1 MRRLI
6 MTAAVLIVAAS
17 VGLSGVL
24 AGSNEPA
31 GYPGPDYLNGV
42 DRLGTADSIEF
53 FEARLDDHYN
63 TSTLAT
69 LGRLYLSRSRETG
82 DLSLLDNAE
91 RTFTDALALRADHP
105 GALLGLSAVR
115 HAQHRFPESLTLA
128 EAAHEAEPSGSTLS
142 VIGDVKSALG
152 DYDGAA
158 VAYDQALA
166 DYGAEAVLP
175 GLALL
180 SEVKGQPAEA
190 VRLLEQAAA
199 GSLEARVVGE
209 PAAWY
214 QERLAHLHLEQ
225 GNVDEA
231 EQRFE
236 AALFLFPESTD
247 SIAGLASVAEARGDY
262 DEALEIFASLANP
275 GPGEFIS
282 IGDLY
287 LATDRPDIAET
298 YFSDAIEQM
307 QALDMRM
314 TARELAMFYADH
326 DRNPQEAL
334 RLARADF
341 ERRPDLHGYE
351 TLAWTLYR
359 AGYLEEARRV
369 SDQALAFGVND
380 SPLRYHAG
388 LIALALG
395 ENERAMAELQKA
407 LDINPEWHVL
417 HADHAREV
425 LASLSP

>member
-1 MRRLI
+1 MRRPI
-6 MTAAVLIVAAS
+6 MTMAVLIVAAS

-31 GYPGPDYLNGV
+31 GYPAPDYLNGV

-53 FEARLDDHYN
+53 FERRLDDHHD
-63 TSTLAT
+63 TSTLST
-69 LGRLYLSRSRETG
+69 LGRLYLTRSRETG
-82 DLSLLDNAE
+82 DQSLLDDAE
-91 RTFTDALALRADHP
+91 RTFNEALALRADHP

-128 EAAHEAEPSGSTLS
+128 EAAYDAEPSGPTLS

-152 DYDGAA
+152 DYEGAG

-166 DYGAEAVLP
+166 DFGAEAVLP

-231 EQRFE
+231 ERRFE
-236 AALFLFPESTD
+236 AALSLFPESTD
-247 SIAGLASVAEARGDY
+247 SIAGLASVAEARREY
-262 DEALEIFASLANP
+262 DKALGILTSLANP
-275 GPGEFIS
+275 GPGELIS

-287 LATDRPDIAET
+287 VATDRPDIAET
-298 YFSDAIEQM
+298 YFSHAIEQM
-307 QALDMRM
+307 RASDIRM

-326 DRNPQEAL
+326 DRNPDEAL
-334 RLARADF
+334 RLAMEDF

-359 AGYLEEARRV
+359 AGQFEEARSV
-369 SDQALAFGVND
+369 SDEALAFGVND

-395 ENERAMAELQKA
+395 EHERAKAELEMA

-425 LASLSP
+425 LSSLPG